1 MTRKL
6 ALITGAASGLGFEFC
21 RLLAADGHDLLMVDK
36 DSKGLEQ
43 SARNLQQSSGST
55 IETLVKDLG
64 RNQAAGELYQEIGKR
79 DIDVLINNAGFGLY
93 GHFIRTD
100 WEIEEAMLQLH
111 VLNLTH
117 LTKLVLQRMIQRGS
131 GRIMNVAS
139 LAAFQPSPT
148 MSLYYA
154 SKGYMLY
161 FSEAVANE
169 LKGTGVSLT
178 VLLPGLINTNFAR
191 TVARNSGSAERQEKI
206 ATTTVELVA
215 KKALKGMM
223 KGKIRV
229 IPGFSNKVMSLL
241 PRFLPRNFVLSTL
254 RRMQER
260 LRKQGASG
268 QLTGEGI

>member
-1 MTRKL
+1 MTRKR
-6 ALITGAASGLGFEFC
+6 ALITGAASGLGYEFC
-21 RLLAADGHDLLMVDK
+21 RLLADDGYDLMMVDRDAEK
-36 DSKGLEQ
+36 LEDAVANLRELSSVSIQ
-43 SARNLQQSSGST
+43 SY
-55 IETLVKDLG
+55 VKDLG
-64 RNQAAGELYQEIGKR
+64 KNQAAAELYEEMGKP
-79 DIDVLINNAGFGLY
+79 DLDVLINNAGFGLY

-100 WEIEEAMLQLH
+100 WEIEESMLQLH

-117 LTKLVLQRMIQRGS
+117 LCKLVLKGMIQRAS

-178 VLLPGLINTNFAR
+178 VLLPGLFNTNFAR
-191 TVARNSGSAERQEKI
+191 TAARNSGSAERQEKV
-206 ATTTVELVA
+206 ANTTVEQVA
-215 KKALKGMM
+215 RIALKGMM

-229 IPGFSNKVMSLL
+229 IPGFTNKVMARL
-241 PRFLPRNFVLSTL
+241 PRFLPRNFVLSAL
-254 RRMQER
+254 RRAQER
-260 LRKQGASG
+260 LR
-268 QLTGEGI
+268 

>member
-21 RLLAADGHDLLMVDK
+21 RLLAADGYDLVMVDK
-36 DSKGLEQ
+36 DRVGLEQ
-43 SARNLQQSSGST
+43 SYLKLEQSSGVEIQSY
-55 IETLVKDLG
+55 VKDLG
-64 RNQAAGELYQEIGKR
+64 KNQAAAELYEEMGER
-79 DIDVLINNAGFGLY
+79 DFDVLINNAGFGLY

-100 WEIEEAMLQLH
+100 WDVEEAMLQLH
-111 VLNLTH
+111 VLNMTH
-117 LTKLVLQRMIQRGS
+117 LCKLILQKMIQRGS

-178 VLLPGLINTNFAR
+178 VLLPGLFNTNFAR
-191 TVARNSGSAERQEKI
+191 TAARNSRSAEREEKV
-206 ATTTVELVA
+206 ANTTVEQVA
-215 KKALKGMM
+215 LKALKGMM

-229 IPGFSNKVMSLL
+229 IPGFTNKVMARL
-241 PRFLPRNFVLSTL
+241 PRFLPRNFVLSAL
-254 RRMQER
+254 RRVQEG
-260 LRKQGASG
+260 LRK
-268 QLTGEGI
+268 

>member
-1 MTRKL
+1 MTQKL

-21 RLLAADGHDLLMVDK
+21 RLLSADGYDLVMVDRDGEGLQQATLK
-36 DSKGLEQ
+36 LEQ
-43 SARNLQQSSGST
+43 SSGAEIQSY
-55 IETLVKDLG
+55 VKDLG
-64 RNQAAGELYQEIGKR
+64 KNRAAAELYEEMGER
-79 DIDVLINNAGFGLY
+79 DFDVLINNAGFGLY

-111 VLNLTH
+111 VLNMTH
-117 LTKLVLQRMIQRGS
+117 LCKLILQKMIQRGS

-178 VLLPGLINTNFAR
+178 VLLPGLFNTNFAR
-191 TVARNSGSAERQEKI
+191 TVARNSRSAERKEKV
-206 ATTTVELVA
+206 ANTTVEQVA
-215 KKALKGMM
+215 LKALKGMM

-229 IPGFSNKVMSLL
+229 IPGFSSKLMALL
-241 PRFLPRNFVLSTL
+241 PRFLPRNFVLSAL
-254 RRMQER
+254 RRLQER
-260 LRKQGASG
+260 LRN
-268 QLTGEGI
+268 

>member
-21 RLLAADGHDLLMVDK
+21 RLLAAEGYDLLMVDK

-43 SARNLQQSSGST
+43 SARILQQSAAIA

-64 RNQAAGELYQEIGKR
+64 RNHAAGELFREVGKR

-93 GHFIRTD
+93 GHFIRTN

-117 LTKLVLQRMIQRGS
+117 LTKLVLQGMIRRGS

-154 SKGYMLY
+154 SKAYMLY

-178 VLLPGLINTNFAR
+178 VLLPGIFNTNFAR
-191 TVARNSGSAERQEKI
+191 TVARNSGSAERKEKV
-206 ATTTVELVA
+206 ANTTVEQVA

-229 IPGFSNKVMSLL
+229 IPGFSSKAMSLL
-241 PRFLPRNFVLSTL
+241 PRFLPRNFVLSAL
-254 RRMQER
+254 RHLQER
-260 LRKQGASG
+260 LRKQGTSG
-268 QLTGEGI
+268 HLTGEGF

>member
-1 MTRKL
+1 MTQKR
-6 ALITGAASGLGFEFC
+6 ALITGAASGLGYEFC
-21 RLLAADGHDLLMVDK
+21 RLLAADGYDLLMVDRDDGK
-36 DSKGLEQ
+36 LAESASKLGES
-43 SARNLQQSSGST
+43 SAINIQT
-55 IETLVKDLG
+55 FVKDLG
-64 RNQAAGELYQEIGKR
+64 QHQAAAELYWEMGEP
-79 DIDVLINNAGFGLY
+79 DLDVLINNAGFGLY

-100 WEIEEAMLQLH
+100 WEIEESMLQLH

-117 LTKLVLQRMIQRGS
+117 LCKLVLPKMIQKAS

-178 VLLPGLINTNFAR
+178 VLLPGLFNTNFAR
-191 TVARNSGSAERQEKI
+191 TAARNSGSAEREEK
-206 ATTTVELVA
+206 AANTTVEQVA
-215 KKALKGMM
+215 RIALKGMM

-229 IPGFSNKVMSLL
+229 IPGFTNKMMARL
-241 PRFLPRNFVLSTL
+241 PRFLPRNFVLSAL
-254 RRMQER
+254 RRAQER
-260 LRKQGASG
+260 LR
-268 QLTGEGI
+268 

>member
-21 RLLAADGHDLLMVDK
+21 RLLAADGYDLVMVDK
-36 DSKGLEQ
+36 DRVGLEQ
-43 SARNLQQSSGST
+43 SYLKLEQSSGVEIQSY
-55 IETLVKDLG
+55 VKDLG
-64 RNQAAGELYQEIGKR
+64 KNQAAAELYEEMGER
-79 DIDVLINNAGFGLY
+79 DFDVLINNAGFGLY

-100 WEIEEAMLQLH
+100 WEVEEAMLQLH
-111 VLNLTH
+111 VLNMTH
-117 LTKLVLQRMIQRGS
+117 LCKLILQKMIQRGS

-178 VLLPGLINTNFAR
+178 VLLPGLFNTNFAR
-191 TVARNSGSAERQEKI
+191 TAARNSRSAEREEKV
-206 ATTTVELVA
+206 ANTTVEQVA
-215 KKALKGMM
+215 LKALKGMM

-229 IPGFSNKVMSLL
+229 IPGFTNKVMARL
-241 PRFLPRNFVLSTL
+241 PRFLPRNFVLSAL
-254 RRMQER
+254 RRVQEG
-260 LRKQGASG
+260 LRK
-268 QLTGEGI
+268 

>member
-1 MTRKL
+1 MNRKL

-21 RLLAADGHDLLMVDK
+21 RLLAADGHDLVMVDK
-36 DSKGLEQ
+36 DRAGLEA
-43 SARNLQQSSGST
+43 SARKLRESAGIA
-55 IETLVKDLG
+55 IETLVMDLG
-64 RNQAAGELYQEIGKR
+64 RNRAAAELYEKVEQQEF
-79 DIDVLINNAGFGLY
+79 DVLINNAGFGLY
-93 GHFIRTD
+93 GHFVRTD

-117 LTKLVLQRMIQRGS
+117 LTKLILKKMVRRGS
-131 GRIMNVAS
+131 GRVLNVAS

-178 VLLPGLINTNFAR
+178 VLLPGLFNTNFAR
-191 TVARNSGSAERQEKI
+191 TAARNSGSAEREEKV
-206 ATTTVELVA
+206 ANTTVEQVA
-215 KKALKGMM
+215 RKALKGMQ

-229 IPGFSNKVMSLL
+229 IPGFSNQVMSLL
-241 PRFLPRNFVLSTL
+241 PRFLPRNFVLYAL
-254 RRMQER
+254 RKAQER
-260 LRKQGASG
+260 LR
-268 QLTGEGI
+268 

>member
-1 MTRKL
+1 MSKKL

-21 RLLAADGHDLLMVDK
+21 RLLSADGYDLVMVDRDREGLK
-36 DSKGLEQ
+36 RASLKLEQ
-43 SARNLQQSSGST
+43 SSGVEIQSY
-55 IETLVKDLG
+55 VKDLG
-64 RNQAAGELYQEIGKR
+64 KNQAAAELYQEMGDR

-111 VLNLTH
+111 VLNMTH
-117 LTKLVLQRMIQRGS
+117 LCKLILPKMIHRGS

-154 SKGYMLY
+154 SKAYMLY

-178 VLLPGLINTNFAR
+178 VLLPGLFNTNFAR
-191 TVARNSGSAERQEKI
+191 TAARNSRSAEREEKV
-206 ATTTVELVA
+206 ANTTVEQVA
-215 KKALKGMM
+215 LKALKGMM

-229 IPGFSNKVMSLL
+229 IPGFTNKAMALL
-241 PRFLPRNFVLSTL
+241 PRFLPRNFVLSAL
-254 RRMQER
+254 RRAQEG
-260 LRKQGASG
+260 LRK
-268 QLTGEGI
+268 